1 MIEAGLY
8 THLTSVSPAPVWG
21 TRVYP
26 VVIPEHA
33 RGDTTKLPC
42 VVYDR
47 VNVRRQQ
54 KFCGT
59 DGLVRS
65 TFQLDCYAAT
75 YLAAKNVAAATRAAL
90 VDFRG
95 MMGADTVKAVHLDFE
110 FDGLDADPGLYRVVQ
125 RFTVWHEE
133 NP

>member
-8 THLTSVSPAPVWG
+8 SHLTAASPTIVG

-33 RGDTTKLPC
+33 RGDATKLPC
-42 VVYDR
+42 VVYNR
-47 VNVRRQQ
+47 VNVQRQQ

-65 TFQLDCYAAT
+65 TFQLDCYATT
-75 YLAAKNVAAATRAAL
+75 YLEAKQVAAAVRGVM
-90 VDFRG
+90 VDYRG
-95 MMGADTVKAVHLDFE
+95 TWSSVQVKAVFLDLE
-110 FDGLDADPGLYRVVQ
+110 FDGLDAEPGLYRVVQ
-125 RFTVWHEE
+125 RYTVWHEE